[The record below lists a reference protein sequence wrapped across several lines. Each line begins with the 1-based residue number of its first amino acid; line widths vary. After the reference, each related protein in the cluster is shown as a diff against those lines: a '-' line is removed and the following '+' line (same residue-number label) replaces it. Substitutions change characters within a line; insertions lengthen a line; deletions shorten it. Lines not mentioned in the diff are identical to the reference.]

1 MHRMPFAAA
10 LAAALLYPTWA
21 FAAPRPISMREAIDL
36 ALERN
41 AEVQTSVAEV
51 AAARAR
57 LAGASAL
64 FPTNPEINIAAGP
77 RHGASWGETDM
88 GVDVGQRIEIAGQR
102 GLRVAAGE
110 AAVGAAEGRLRARRS
125 QIAADVRDAFVRV
138 LATGEQ
144 LKLATSAADLAKSA
158 LAAAD
163 ERKRVGAA
171 SQIETNTARVELG
184 RALREQLAAQ
194 RRNAAALGELRLLLG
209 VDPSEQLEPQG
220 PLAVPAPREKVN
232 PASLL
237 EEALAKRA
245 DLRAAREEVAAAQAE
260 RSLASRELVPSP
272 RLGVSVRREE
282 EATILQGTIGI
293 DLPLFNRNQTAR
305 GTAAA
310 REQQAQIALAALQRR
325 VAQEVDLAFGRYQV
339 AAGATAVYQG
349 EVLGASEQNLALV
362 TEAYRAGKIDFLQLV
377 VLRRSAVDA
386 RLGFTE
392 AVEELNAADAQL
404 DRVLGRIP

>member
-10 LAAALLYPTWA
+10 FAAALLYPMRA
-21 FAAPRPISMREAIDL
+21 GAAPRAISIREAVDL

-64 FPTNPEINIAAGP
+64 FPTNPEVNAAAGP
-77 RHGASWGETDM
+77 RRGANINETDL

-102 GLRVAAGE
+102 GLRVAAAE
-110 AAVGAAEGRLRARRS
+110 AGVAAAEGHLQARKGEV
-125 QIAADVRDAFVRV
+125 AADVRDAFVRV

-144 LKLATSAADLAKSA
+144 LKLAGSAAELAKSA

-184 RALREQLAAQ
+184 RALREQLIAQ
-194 RRNAAALGELRLLLG
+194 RRSAAALGELRLLLG
-209 VDPSEQLEPQG
+209 LDSSEQLEPQG
-220 PLAVPAPREKVN
+220 PLATPAPRERLDS
-232 PASLL
+232 ASLL
-237 EEALAKRA
+237 DEARRNRA

-282 EATILQGTIGI
+282 EATIVQGTVGI
-293 DLPLFNRNQTAR
+293 DLPVFNRNQAAR
-305 GTAAA
+305 GATAA

-325 VAQEVDLAFGRYQV
+325 IAQEVELAAGRYQS
-339 AAGATAVYQG
+339 AASATALYQG
-349 EVLGASEQNLALV
+349 EVLGASEQNLTLV

-377 VLRRSAVDA
+377 VLRRSAVEA

-392 AVEELNAADAQL
+392 AIEELNAADAQL